1 MCGRQSRRNKVWG
14 RRESSAYPRS
24 TIPLLKH
31 SLHQPSAFSPHSLI
45 AAVREE
51 RGLKA
56 NRVPAVCVLEFDGDL
71 TDWLLEQKLVAPCL
85 AWACFHTTMF
95 ELEADGTPCGVIPR
109 TIGGPYAVLVAEQL
123 FASGARVVLGLTTA
137 GRVQPSLTVPALVVA
152 TSAVRDEGTSYHY
165 LKPAPTVDAPTEPV
179 ECLIR
184 ELNQLDLPVM
194 PGQVWTTDAP
204 YRETEQQLNRHA
216 RGGVLAVEMQAASL
230 FAFAEARRA
239 TVGVVAH
246 VTNAVDLE
254 GEAFNKGS
262 QEDGLRILQAVCRA
276 GLQCLEVEGP
286 DEIQPRGISRG
297 VDRQRGT

>member
-1 MCGRQSRRNKVWG
+1 MSHK
-14 RRESSAYPRS
+14 S
-24 TIPLLKH
+24 TIPLLNH
-31 SLHQPSAFSPHSLI
+31 SLRQPSAFSPDSLI

-56 NRVPAVCVLEFDGDL
+56 NRVPTVCVLEFDGDL
-71 TDWLLEQKLVAPCL
+71 IDWLVEQKLAAPCL

-95 ELEADGTPCGVIPR
+95 ELEVDGTPCGVIPR
-109 TIGGPYAVLVAEQL
+109 TIGGPYAVLIAEQL

-137 GRVQPSLTVPALVVA
+137 GSVQPSLAVPALVVA

-165 LKPAPTVDAPTEPV
+165 LKPAPTVDAPAEPV
-179 ECLIR
+179 EFLVR
-184 ELNQLDLPVM
+184 ELSQLDLPVM
-194 PGQVWTTDAP
+194 SGQVWTTDAP

-246 VTNAVDLE
+246 VTSAVDRD
-254 GEAFNKGS
+254 GEDFNKGS
-262 QEDGLRILQAVCRA
+262 PEDGLRLLQAVCRA
-276 GLQCLEVEGP
+276 GLHCLEVEGP
-286 DEIQPRGISRG
+286 EERKLPG
-297 VDRQRGT
+297 GTRA